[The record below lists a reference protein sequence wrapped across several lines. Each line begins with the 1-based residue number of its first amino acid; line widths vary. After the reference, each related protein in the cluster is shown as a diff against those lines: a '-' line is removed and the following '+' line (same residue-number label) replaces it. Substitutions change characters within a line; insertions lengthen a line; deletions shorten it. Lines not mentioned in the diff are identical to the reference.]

1 MDRGPRN
8 EAPPA
13 SEAEGDGAEN
23 GNNQN
28 TEEISPRLA
37 ALQEELWAFTNER
50 PKCTMELAILAAGAL
65 RDQYP
70 IAFRWYAEMIL
81 NCATELLE
89 EEAEYGG
96 RSAAHFR
103 QLSLRRE
110 KYEKHS
116 GRWPD
121 PAAAG
126 LRYVEFA
133 LARARDHMAECSCF
147 EARAYAC
154 ASWLRLTPRERREI
168 IKATAERARD
178 ED

>member
-8 EAPPA
+8 GAPPA
-13 SEAEGDGAEN
+13 SEAEGSRTEN
-23 GNNQN
+23 DNAQN
-28 TEEISPRLA
+28 TDEISPRLA

-50 PKCTMELAILAAGAL
+50 PKSTMEIAMLAAGAL
-65 RDQYP
+65 RDQNP
-70 IAFRWYAEMIL
+70 LAFRWFAEMML
-81 NCATELLE
+81 DSATELLE

-110 KYEKHS
+110 KYQKHS

-126 LRYVEFA
+126 LRYIEYA
-133 LARARDHMAECSCF
+133 LARARDHMAEAGPF
-147 EARAYAC
+147 EAKAYAV
-154 ASWLRLTPRERREI
+154 AAWLRLSPRERRELT
-168 IKATAERARD
+168 KATEARD
-178 ED
+178 EN